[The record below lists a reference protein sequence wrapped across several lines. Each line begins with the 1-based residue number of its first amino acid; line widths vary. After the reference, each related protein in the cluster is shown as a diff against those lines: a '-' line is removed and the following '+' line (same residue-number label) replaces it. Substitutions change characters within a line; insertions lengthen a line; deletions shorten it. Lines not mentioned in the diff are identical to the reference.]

1 MLRVRADL
9 VDRLVNQAGEVAIAR
24 SRIEGEVRALRG
36 AIQDLTDNV
45 GRLRR
50 QLREI
55 EIQAESQ
62 MQSHEGQA
70 QAAGHAF
77 DPLEFDRFT
86 RFQEVTR
93 MMAESV
99 NDVQTVQQNLVHV
112 MDSTDAALAA
122 QARLNRDMQQDLMR
136 VRMVPFASLAER
148 LHRIVRQSAKELG
161 RRASLDLRGAQVEL
175 DRSVLERITAPLEHM
190 LRNAVAHGIE
200 PPQRRTDAGKP
211 AIGEIRLDVSQEG
224 NEVVLVLADDGA
236 GLDFERALARAREMG
251 LPGAS
256 DNPSRAEI
264 ADYIFLPGFS
274 TAAEVSELSGRG
286 VGMDVVRNEVASLGG
301 RVDVGSEPG
310 KGTRFAIHLPLTL
323 AVTQA
328 VLVKSGGRTYAIPTV
343 MVQRVMQMPKAELER
358 LRGPGDARSRDGG
371 EALEWQGRRYRFH
384 ELAALLGVPCPEA
397 DGARPG
403 PALFVGSGA
412 HSVAVH
418 VDEIVSSG
426 EEIVVKAVGP
436 HIGRIA
442 GITGATVLGSGDIVL
457 ILNPVQLALREER
470 PPAPPAEPAPA
481 APVPPLV
488 LVVDDSLTVRK
499 ITGRLLERQ
508 GYRVATARDGVE
520 ALELLQDTVPAAMLV
535 DVEMP
540 RMDGFDLTR
549 NVRGDARLAAVPII
563 MITSRTADKHRQYAR
578 EIGVDHYLG
587 KPFREDELLERIAR
601 FIAEGRPA
609 AVPPG

>member
-1 MLRVRADL
+1 
-9 VDRLVNQAGEVAIAR
+9 
-24 SRIEGEVRALRG
+24 
-36 AIQDLTDNV
+36 
-45 GRLRR
+45 
-50 QLREI
+50 
-55 EIQAESQ
+55 
-62 MQSHEGQA
+62 
-70 QAAGHAF
+70 
-77 DPLEFDRFT
+77 
-86 RFQEVTR
+86 
-93 MMAESV
+93 
-99 NDVQTVQQNLVHV
+99 
-112 MDSTDAALAA
+112 
-122 QARLNRDMQQDLMR
+122 
-136 VRMVPFASLAER
+136 
-148 LHRIVRQSAKELG
+148 
-161 RRASLDLRGAQVEL
+161 
-175 DRSVLERITAPLEHM
+175 
-190 LRNAVAHGIE
+190 
-200 PPQRRTDAGKP
+200 
-211 AIGEIRLDVSQEG
+211 
-224 NEVVLVLADDGA
+224 
-236 GLDFERALARAREMG
+236 
-251 LPGAS
+251 
-256 DNPSRAEI
+256 
-264 ADYIFLPGFS
+264 
-274 TAAEVSELSGRG
+274 
-286 VGMDVVRNEVASLGG
+286 
-301 RVDVGSEPG
+301 
-310 KGTRFAIHLPLTL
+310 
-323 AVTQA
+323 
-328 VLVKSGGRTYAIPTV
+328 
-343 MVQRVMQMPKAELER
+343 MQMPKAELER

-457 ILNPVQLALREER
+457 ILNPVQLALREKR

-609 AVPPG
+609 PIPPIPPG